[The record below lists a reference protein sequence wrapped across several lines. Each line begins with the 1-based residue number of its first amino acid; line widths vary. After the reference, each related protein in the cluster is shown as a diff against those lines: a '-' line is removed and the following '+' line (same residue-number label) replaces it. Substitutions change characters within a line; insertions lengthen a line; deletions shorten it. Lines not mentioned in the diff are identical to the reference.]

1 MLAYNTHTSAP
12 PISQALLQQAQKDLT
27 TDRVGQPDLF
37 AGVGQSAAVDMS
49 RYAQQAQN
57 ELLNSEQ
64 QAQRQLALAGLQ
76 QMQGAQQQDRDL
88 QSRRIQL
95 LMGLYQ

>member
-1 MLAYNTHTSAP
+1 MLAYNTNTAAP
-12 PISQALLQQAQKDLT
+12 PISQALLQNAQRDLAS
-27 TDRVGQPDLF
+27 GLLSQPDLA
-37 AGVGQSAAVDMS
+37 AGVGQAAAVDMS

-57 ELLNSEQ
+57 DLANREQ